1 MLVRPLEDEHAGVLA
16 LLADGESW
24 SSSAIALALGAGYDR
39 AACALFARKSGK
51 KSALSGMLEP
61 GVGWRPPRPDSRRH
75 CYSRVHTPRI

>member
-24 SSSAIALALGAGYDR
+24 SSSAIALALGASYEPCSVR
-39 AACALFARKSGK
+39 FIRWKSGK

-61 GVGWRPPRPDSRRH
+61 GVGWRRP
-75 CYSRVHTPRI
+75 